1 MFLVDQPVPKRV
13 LSLVRHTVDIL
24 KAKLQR
30 IFGRSTF
37 RRLTATL
44 QDSVCADLRILQNER
59 PDGACWSAP
68 PVLTLPER
76 IFCRDIPFPMCQNDR
91 HDAPSS
97 SLQQDG
103 TRVVVDA
110 PVGAR
115 IAVKTAVGGARQRER
130 RRKNRIFADLY
141 ETENFGS

>member
-1 MFLVDQPVPKRV
+1 MFGGSTLRRV
-13 LSLVRHTVDIL
+13 
-24 KAKLQR
+24 
-30 IFGRSTF
+30 
-37 RRLTATL
+37 TATV
-44 QDSVCADLRILQNER
+44 QESVCADLQILRNER
-59 PDGACWSAP
+59 PDGACWSAQ
-68 PVLTLPER
+68 PVLTLAER
-76 IFCRDIPFPMCQNDR
+76 IFCRDIQFPMCRDER
-91 HDAPSS
+91 DDAPFSS

-103 TRVVVDA
+103 ARVVVDA